1 MNKKIINI
9 SLILFI
15 AFILYNTLIPFNF
28 NMNGSSFMQ
37 LLKSAD
43 WALFVHQGNRAALT
57 DIAGNI
63 LLFIPLGLLLFLW
76 GRQYK
81 IRGILFL
88 SVLAGFVLSTFIEVL
103 QLFIFQRNSSV
114 TDIFNNTLGTFLGA
128 FGAAIYFKT
137 IAEVSNRFLRS
148 LLKEQPLAII
158 LVAIL
163 GFQIVGAIIP
173 FNVSITVSDLIKS
186 LKKINIIP
194 FHNQSLSLLLF
205 HRPLNFDAET
215 FNWFAFVENI
225 LFWSVWGYISGL
237 CYHFYWKFRRFGSI
251 IYFGVIIVPPLLIEF
266 LQIFIVA
273 RFSDVNDILS
283 AWTGI
288 VLGLALCL
296 FFKPFAR
303 YDGNEI
309 WRSLKG
315 ALILYYIFIIFA
327 GLQPFDYNFSADGPI
342 HLVTYKALVPFYS
355 YFKKTSIWNIYDLI
369 NSLFY
374 FIPISLFLSIRWFR
388 EQKRWVSMYFLNG
401 LLGFLTG
408 VFIEIVQLF
417 STVRVAEITDAL
429 LYGLGGLLGTF
440 LLYYYF
446 REILPAYQPPEEPVF
461 PEKI

>member
-15 AFILYNTLIPFNF
+15 AFTLYNTLIPFNF

-315 ALILYYIFIIFA
+315 ALILYYIFRFGIRAGRGRNRNSGGIVLVAIAAGQKWEIIVT
-327 GLQPFDYNFSADGPI
+327 GLCLLFGVHALF
-342 HLVTYKALVPFYS
+342 LVRILLENLFGEGSVAAQGGVLLALVV
-355 YFKKTSIWNIYDLI
+355 LVCGG
-369 NSLFY
+369 SL
-374 FIPISLFLSIRWFR
+374 PPLRFLR
-388 EQKRWVSMYFLNG
+388 Q
-401 LLGFLTG
+401 
-408 VFIEIVQLF
+408 
-417 STVRVAEITDAL
+417 A
-429 LYGLGGLLGTF
+429 
-440 LLYYYF
+440 
-446 REILPAYQPPEEPVF
+446 PESA
-461 PEKI
+461 